1 MKLSI
6 YGAGRVGATTAFA
19 LLEKRLFDEI
29 VLVDINRELAEGE
42 AMDLFHSTPFSK
54 RTIVRPGTAED
65 IANSDVIIITAGAS
79 QKQGETRL
87 QLLDRNVGIIQ
98 KIADEIMRY
107 SAQSIVINVTNPVDV
122 LTYVLWKRL
131 EADSARVLGT
141 GTILDT
147 ARLRSLIGI
156 NCRVSPVSVHA
167 YVIGEHGDSEVVAWS
182 AATIG
187 GVKIKEFCE
196 HCARRGCLSF
206 EKIEEEVRNAAYEI
220 IRRKGATNY
229 AIAQATANFVESILK
244 NEQRVW
250 TPSVLYEDIYIGY
263 PAIVGRQ
270 GVQRII
276 PLRLSKEEEQKFAQS
291 CEIIRK
297 TLRQLKIQ

>member
-19 LLEKRLFDEI
+19 ILEKRLFDEI
-29 VLVDINRELAEGE
+29 VLVDINKSLAEGE
-42 AMDLFHSTPFSK
+42 AMDLLHSTPFLK
-54 RTIVRPGTAED
+54 RTIIRSGNAED
-65 IANSDVIIITAGAS
+65 ITGSDVIIITAGAS
-79 QKQGETRL
+79 QKEGETRL

-98 KIADEIMRY
+98 KIADEIKQY
-107 SAQSIVINVTNPVDV
+107 SPQSIVINVTNPVDV

-131 EADSARVLGT
+131 ETDSAKVLGT

-156 NCRVSPVSVHA
+156 NCQVSPVSVHA

-187 GVKIKEFCE
+187 GVKIKEFCN
-196 HCARRGCLSF
+196 CCDRKNCLGL

-220 IRRKGATNY
+220 IKRKGATNY

-244 NEQRVW
+244 DEQRVW

-276 PLRLSKEEEQKFAQS
+276 PLQLSREEEQKFIHS
-291 CEIIRK
+291 CEIIRN
-297 TLRQLKIQ
+297 TLRQLKA